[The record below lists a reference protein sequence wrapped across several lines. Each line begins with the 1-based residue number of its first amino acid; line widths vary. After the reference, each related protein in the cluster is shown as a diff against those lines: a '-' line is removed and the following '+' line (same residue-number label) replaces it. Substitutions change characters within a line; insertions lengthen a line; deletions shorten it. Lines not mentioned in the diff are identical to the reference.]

1 MKEAENHVDYDAVRA
16 SYIGEVAI
24 RIGYI
29 DGETQSD
36 WGNQGRY
43 TEYENNGL
51 HKFALN
57 SYKIQ

>member
-36 WGNQGRY
+36 
-43 TEYENNGL
+43 
-51 HKFALN
+51 
-57 SYKIQ
+57 